1 MRNRV
6 SVDPEDSTVSATR
19 TIRSSGNSTVLTIP
33 PQLLEAIGLEVSDE
47 VRLVAHM
54 DTGELVIKA
63 ASQG

>member
-1 MRNRV
+1 MATPV
-6 SVDPEDSTVSATR
+6 TIDPEDSTVSATR

-47 VRLVAHM
+47 ARLVAHM
-54 DTGELVIKA
+54 DTGELAIKA

>member
-1 MRNRV
+1 MATPV
-6 SVDPEDSTVSATR
+6 TIDPEDSTVSATR

-47 VRLVAHM
+47 ARLVAHM